1 MAAESC
7 SNTEKVQAFWTLCS
21 AGLHELIQPQP
32 NPVNSLTLTSTP
44 LTGREIA
51 VRGCTSRNNRQQLE
65 TYCPKKVCIG
75 WITPHIASKCLLMT
89 TWEKPPKHC
98 SLTWLL
104 DTHGI
109 KRQKVHLMRWVRTH
123 PNQPKSRTGRLPK
136 RGAFP
141 SLSSCWPRHKPSCP
155 KATSIL
161 LLPNLP
167 LTPPVVSLPIRSV

>member
-51 VRGCTSRNNRQQLE
+51 VPGCTSRNNRQQLE
-65 TYCPKKVCIG
+65 TSCPKKVCVG

-89 TWEKPPKHC
+89 TWEKTPKHC

-109 KRQKVHLMRWVRTH
+109 KRQKVQVIWWGGWGPIRTSQRAGQEGSRKEVLFHHSGAAGQGTSHLV
-123 PNQPKSRTGRLPK
+123 SRPQV
-136 RGAFP
+136 
-141 SLSSCWPRHKPSCP
+141 SSCCL
-155 KATSIL
+155 ICL
-161 LLPNLP
+161 
-167 LTPPVVSLPIRSV
+167 